1 MTTID
6 VYSDVICPWCYVG
19 GRRLRQ
25 AITTVE
31 DRTGETVQV
40 RYHAFELNP
49 TMPTEGLDRKAYRSA
64 KFGSWEYSQQL
75 DAGTI
80 SAGAPDRVVF
90 NYDVIERT
98 PNTRAAH
105 RLIKLA
111 DVQGD
116 RSAAMADRLFEA
128 YFTEGQDVGD
138 PDVLVTLGHDVGLTG
153 DLASLLADPALDA
166 EVDAEEALAEQL
178 GMTGVPFT
186 IVGAQGI
193 SGATSV
199 AALVSV
205 IEDHISSVAPV
216 IAGQS
221 CDLDGTCS
229 L

>member
-19 GRRLRQ
+19 GHRLRQ
-25 AITTVE
+25 AVTTVKE
-31 DRTGETVQV
+31 RTGQTVAV
-40 RYHAFELNP
+40 RYHAIELNP

-64 KFGSWEYSQQL
+64 KFGSWERSQQL
-75 DAGTI
+75 DGGTI
-80 SAGAPDRVVF
+80 NAAAPDGVVF
-90 NYDVIERT
+90 NYDAIERT

-111 DVQGD
+111 DAQGA

-128 YFTEGQDVGD
+128 YFAEGQDVGD
-138 PDVLVTLGHDVGLTG
+138 PEVLVALGHEVGLAG
-153 DLASLLADPALDA
+153 DLATLLADPTLDA

-178 GMTGVPFT
+178 GFNGVPFT
-186 IVGAQGI
+186 IVGARGI
-193 SGATSV
+193 PGAASV
-199 AALVSV
+199 EQLVAV
-205 IEDHISSVAPV
+205 IEDHLTPAAPV

-221 CDLDGTCS
+221 CDLDGTC